1 MVKIAKRTSAKPL
14 LLADVRMIAVGFQ
27 KIQNISIQGNVYW
40 KLMVDTK
47 LFSYDEL
54 IFLYLIN

>member
-1 MVKIAKRTSAKPL
+1 MVKIAKRTSAKP

-40 KLMVDTK
+40 KLMFDTK
-47 LFSYDEL
+47 FFSYDE
-54 IFLYLIN
+54 

>member
-54 IFLYLIN
+54 IFFYI